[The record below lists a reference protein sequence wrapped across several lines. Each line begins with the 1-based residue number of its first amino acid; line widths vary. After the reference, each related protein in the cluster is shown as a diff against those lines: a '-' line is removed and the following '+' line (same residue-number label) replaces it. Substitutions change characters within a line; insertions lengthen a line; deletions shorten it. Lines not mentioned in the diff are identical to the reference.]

1 MHRYIPVLAKNEG
14 YSKIGEKIVQ
24 HQARKY
30 GTTKFGMERFRN
42 GFFDLLT
49 IWFLSKFG
57 KRPMHFFGTLGLLM
71 MLIGFGF
78 AFYLGIDKVFFNPKG
93 RLIADRTEF
102 YIALTTV
109 IMGTQLFVAGF
120 IGELI
125 LKTKTSKSRY
135 EVAEEI
141 L

>member
-1 MHRYIPVLAKNEG
+1 
-14 YSKIGEKIVQ
+14 
-24 HQARKY
+24 
-30 GTTKFGMERFRN
+30 MERFRN